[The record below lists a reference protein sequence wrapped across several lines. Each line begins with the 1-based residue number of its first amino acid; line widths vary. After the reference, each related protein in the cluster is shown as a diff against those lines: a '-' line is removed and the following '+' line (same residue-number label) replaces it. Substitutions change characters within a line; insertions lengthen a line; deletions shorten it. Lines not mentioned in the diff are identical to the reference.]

1 MSEWLG
7 YVRPDGTVG
16 ARNLVLILSG
26 TLYANNLCRHVS
38 NMIYGSVSIEHP
50 LGRTQVAPDLRL
62 TRKFLSGTGANPN
75 VGAVV
80 IIDHFRE
87 ENCTAEDI
95 AHDISPTGK
104 LIATVNIRY
113 DGGYIKALDKALHY
127 AADFTRQLSNQR
139 REPVPVS
146 KMLFGVNCGTSD
158 TTSGLSSNVAT
169 GMTSDRIIEQ
179 GGRTILA
186 ETTEWMGAEP
196 WFMARAENDEIRKQI
211 TDAIAHMEARALAS
225 GEDIRGSQPTGDNIL
240 GGLSSIEEKSMGAT
254 KKAGTKSKIVG
265 YLDIA
270 DRPGEKSGLY
280 VMYGPGHG
288 GESISSI
295 AAAGAQVLVFSTGGG
310 HTISHPIMPTIKV
323 TGNRNSYEAMQDTVD
338 LDVSGILH
346 DEITMEQG
354 GEMVYDEVMAT
365 ASGRLT
371 KSEVFMDHNGFAIHR
386 IGVSI

>member
-1 MSEWLG
+1 MTEWLG

-16 ARNLVLILSG
+16 ARNLVLVLSG
-26 TLYANNLCRHVS
+26 TLYANTLCRHVS
-38 NMIYGSVSIEHP
+38 QMIYGSVAIEHP
-50 LGRTQVAPDLRL
+50 LGRTQVAPDLRM

-87 ENCTAEDI
+87 EGCTAEDI
-95 AHDISPTGK
+95 ANDISPTGK
-104 LIATVNIRY
+104 MIATVNIRY
-113 DGGYIKALDKALHY
+113 DGGLVNAMDKALRY

-139 REPVPVS
+139 RESVPLS
-146 KMLFGVNCGTSD
+146 KLLFGVNCGTSD

-169 GMTSDRIIEQ
+169 GMTSDMIIAE

-196 WFMARAENDEIRKQI
+196 WFMARAETQEIKDKI
-211 TDAIAHMEARALAS
+211 MAGIAHMEARALAS

-254 KKAGTKSKIVG
+254 KKAGTKAPIVG
-265 YLDIA
+265 YLEICE
-270 DRPGEKSGLY
+270 RPGDKPGLY

-323 TGNRNSYEAMQDTVD
+323 TGNRSSYEAMKDTVD

-354 GEMVYDEVMAT
+354 GQMVFDEVLAT

-371 KSEVFMDHNGFAIHR
+371 KSEIFMDHNGFAIHR
-386 IGVSI
+386 VGVSI

>member
-1 MSEWLG
+1 M
-7 YVRPDGTVG
+7 
-16 ARNLVLILSG
+16 
-26 TLYANNLCRHVS
+26 
-38 NMIYGSVSIEHP
+38 
-50 LGRTQVAPDLRL
+50 
-62 TRKFLSGTGANPN
+62 
-75 VGAVV
+75 
-80 IIDHFRE
+80 
-87 ENCTAEDI
+87 
-95 AHDISPTGK
+95 
-104 LIATVNIRY
+104 
-113 DGGYIKALDKALHY
+113 
-127 AADFTRQLSNQR
+127 
-139 REPVPVS
+139 PVS
-146 KMLFGVNCGTSD
+146 KLLFGVNCGTSD

-169 GMTSDRIIEQ
+169 GWTSDKIIEQ

-196 WFMARAENDEIRKQI
+196 WFMEKAENDTIRQQI

-254 KKAGTKSKIVG
+254 KKAGTRSKIVG
-265 YLDIA
+265 FLDIC
-270 DRPGEKSGLY
+270 DRPGDKPGLY

-295 AAAGAQVLVFSTGGG
+295 AAGGAQVLVFSTGGG

-323 TGNRNSYEAMQDTVD
+323 TGNRSSYAAMKDTVD

-346 DEITMEQG
+346 DEITIEQG
-354 GEMVYDEVMAT
+354 GQMVYDEVIAT